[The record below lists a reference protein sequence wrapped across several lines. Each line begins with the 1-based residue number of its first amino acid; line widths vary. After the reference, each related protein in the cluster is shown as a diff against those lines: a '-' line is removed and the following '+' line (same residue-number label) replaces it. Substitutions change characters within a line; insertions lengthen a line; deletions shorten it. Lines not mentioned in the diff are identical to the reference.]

1 MDFQSAERYI
11 TSLLR
16 EHLPPILTYHNYG
29 HTQAVL
35 QSVTDF
41 AKAENVSD
49 PEELTLLRTA
59 ALYHDSGF
67 LNVYD
72 LHEAEGCRIARKV
85 LPGFGYTERQIEIIC
100 DMIMKTMLPQAP
112 VTLLEC
118 ILCDAD
124 LDHLGREDFY
134 TIGKGLHDEWM
145 NIGRIHTEE
154 EWNRVQIAF
163 LEKHHYWTKT
173 AQRLRGPVKERHL
186 EELRQL
192 IQQ

>member
-1 MDFQSAERYI
+1 MDFKSAERYM
-11 TSLLR
+11 TNLLC
-16 EHLPPILTYHNYG
+16 EHLPATLSYHNFG

-35 QSVTDF
+35 QSVTEI
-41 AKAENVSD
+41 AKAENVTD
-49 PEELTLLRTA
+49 PEQLTLLQTA

-72 LHEAEGCRIARKV
+72 LHEAEGCRIAKKV
-85 LPGFGYTERQIEIIC
+85 LPGFGYSDEQIEIIC
-100 DMIMKTMLPQAP
+100 AMIMKTMLPQAP

-134 TIGKGLHDEWM
+134 KIGKGLHDEWM

-154 EWNRVQIAF
+154 EWNKVQITF
-163 LEKHHYWTKT
+163 LEKHHYWTKS
-173 AQRLRGPVKERHL
+173 AQRIRGPV
-186 EELRQL
+186 
-192 IQQ
+192 